1 MNVSNFFPRTSERMA
16 TNDLPLNELFGIPE
30 GPIPPV
36 DPADLRRVWKRSAN
50 FKRVR
55 PPNRSGNPPP

>member
-1 MNVSNFFPRTSERMA
+1 MA